1 MINYYIENG
10 TIVINKYAVK
20 YKNKTV
26 SNKVI
31 TDLNVIQYVHD
42 DMELNGLISELDRK
56 NIEYNVEELNT
67 EDILQYEGTYVS
79 CYEEARKIIEPTIE
93 ELINDKINE
102 IKKACRDNI
111 YKGIDV
117 KLVNGETKHFSLT
130 LEDQINI
137 NGLVNQISIGN
148 IKAEKGVPYHADG
161 DMCTLFSIED
171 FTLIANKASEY
182 IISQTA
188 YCNHLMNYVK
198 SLNTRKDIESIY
210 YGMELIG
217 QFLENYIELTAHD
230 DI

>member
-10 TIVINKYAVK
+10 KIVINKYAVK
-20 YKNKTV
+20 YKNKTI

-31 TDLNVIQYVHD
+31 TDSDVIQYVHD
-42 DMELNGLISELDRK
+42 DMELNGLISELERK
-56 NIEYNVEELNT
+56 DIEYIVEELYT
-67 EDILQYEGTYVS
+67 ENILQYEGTYVS

-93 ELINDKINE
+93 ELIDDKINE

-117 KLVNGETKHFSLT
+117 KLVDGEIKHFSLT

-137 NGLVNQISIGN
+137 NGLINQISIGN

-171 FTLIANKASEY
+171 FTLIADKASEY
-182 IISQTA
+182 IINQTT
-188 YCNHLMNYVK
+188 YCNHLMNYVR
-198 SLNTRKDIESIY
+198 SLNTRKDIETVY
-210 YGMELIG
+210 YGIELVG
-217 QFLENYIELTAHD
+217 EFLENYTELTAL
-230 DI
+230 

>member
-10 TIVINKYAVK
+10 TIVINKYVVK

-117 KLVNGETKHFSLT
+117 KLVNGDTKHFSLT

-182 IISQTA
+182 IINQTS

-210 YGMELIG
+210 YGIELIG
-217 QFLENYIELTAHD
+217 QFLENYTELTAHD